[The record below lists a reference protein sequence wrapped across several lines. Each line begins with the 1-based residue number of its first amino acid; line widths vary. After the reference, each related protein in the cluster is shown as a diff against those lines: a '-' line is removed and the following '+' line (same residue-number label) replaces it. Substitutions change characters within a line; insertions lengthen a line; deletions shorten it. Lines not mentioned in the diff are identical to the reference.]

1 MKWWRKQLKQ
11 RLAGKE
17 AGNVHRSLC
26 STLVTLRQA
35 NSWVQAGKCSSG
47 AAFLHR
53 QRWVHQHGLA
63 MALPLSSS
71 EHWQTPP
78 FVLRISSHYLRYTH
92 IEIFSNLHILLPPV
106 MRNYIFFTAEQSKCV
121 WPQAFPK
128 MSIRSNVLISQLCK
142 PFFYQLLIRN
152 LKNLTPILDVK
163 KSKYIQVN
171 NGLFH
176 IILQVSTRGHHRGL
190 PSTT

>member
-1 MKWWRKQLKQ
+1 MYTEACVQLWLHCARLTAGYRQGSAALVQ
-11 RLAGKE
+11 RFYTDSGGFTNTAWQW
-17 AGNVHRSLC
+17 LC
-26 STLVTLRQA
+26 HFHLLLVIL
-35 NSWVQAGKCSSG
+35 
-47 AAFLHR
+47 
-53 QRWVHQHGLA
+53 
-63 MALPLSSS
+63 